1 MVALN
6 AFMNSH
12 NKQRNNEIIDILR
25 TATKYCLNYRLP
37 NNTL

>member
-6 AFMNSH
+6 TFMNSH
-12 NKQRNNEIIDILR
+12 NKRNNKIIDILR
-25 TATKYCLNYRLP
+25 TTTKYCLNYRLP